1 MSDYIQGINKKAI
14 LDSVVECIN
23 ELSDSI
29 GDYPNQPTELE
40 AKIHATLCAVM
51 IMMQREME
59 DPQ

>member
-59 DPQ
+59 EQ